1 MASSSS
7 TLSKDMASRAVTPN
21 SSRGTDS
28 SKEEGTTPQPLRS
41 VEISLVAPV
50 YKYGG

>member
-7 TLSKDMASRAVTPN
+7 TPSKDMASRADTPN

-28 SKEEGTTPQPLRS
+28 SKEEATTLQLLRS
-41 VEISLVAPV
+41 VLNSLVVPV
-50 YKYGG
+50 YKYSG